1 MQENS
6 GLVSD
11 DMQSNHSENLHVG
24 SGGRRNMMAEELLA
38 AIEDKERDE
47 ASKSVGCNYGKCL
60 KKSGEM
66 AVLRSH
72 VEQVS
77 EVAELE
83 GIMKKE
89 EHAGDSRHVMGDDST
104 SEECARAGDS
114 SDRVSSDSIGDVGAV
129 ESCAVSRSMQ
139 SVVSGIDDGSEV
151 NVKVMDEHVV
161 DGGHMAVE
169 VVTAIDDNMGGEV
182 SGGNDVHGAVM
193 LSQSSTV
200 SMIQSGDSCS
210 VTGESTGGSTQGD
223 VSGATRYEQET
234 EQELHVQGTDQTM
247 IMESKDERCA
257 VGQMHPGSA
266 DDGVSD
272 DEVADVEVG
281 ESSEIAECKG
291 VGDGKGFL
299 QWSGCNKDSTQDG
312 ESSVSDVPTE
322 GRNQEKDANVCVVVA
337 DVHCD
342 NGSSVVEGGDR
353 EVPEGDVDAMQLSEM
368 VVDRGVDSQQVE
380 ERMEGDNMDVQGSPV
395 MPVDLSIDDIDPSVF
410 NDEEGTVDSN
420 DIAIGESDSEE
431 VGVGTMIEQGQN
443 VQQVELEASVNNSAV
458 AVDHVL
464 DDRNGGALI
473 ACDGR
478 AVDVGK
484 IIEGVGNVQQL
495 QVEVHASVNSGA
507 MVVDDISH
515 DVNEVAIVDT
525 DGGQVDIADG
535 REVGVGNIVGQPQ
548 NVEQVQVEVHAS
560 VNSSVNS
567 GAMVVD
573 DIPHDVNELAIA
585 DTDGGEVYVG
595 SIIDRAGNVQQVQV
609 EVHASVTSSAMVVDD
624 TPNDVNEVPIVD
636 TDGGQ
641 IDIADGQEVGV
652 GNIVEQPQNVEQVQ
666 VEVHG
671 SVNRGT
677 IEVDDVLDDQ
687 WMNSMFP
694 EGRGGRRSS
703 AVVTGGA
710 GAEGRVQRNFAVGMD
725 SDVRAGRSGNTSNSG
740 GDSGANMCGEV
751 ESDEKIVLD
760 VDTLG
765 DPVVC
770 IL

>member
-1 MQENS
+1 MQSNRIAGNIVQENS

-223 VSGATRYEQET
+223 VSGTTRYEQET

-495 QVEVHASVNSGA
+495 QVEVHASVNSG
-507 MVVDDISH
+507 
-515 DVNEVAIVDT
+515 
-525 DGGQVDIADG
+525 
-535 REVGVGNIVGQPQ
+535 
-548 NVEQVQVEVHAS
+548 
-560 VNSSVNS
+560 VNS

-770 IL
+770 ML